1 LPGRAGCEKN
11 LPPLTVA
18 AKKGRAGRMAL
29 SMNTVTD
36 LADEIAVLRNELV
49 RKDAIIA
56 GLLATLQVLFLSMH
70 YA

>member
-1 LPGRAGCEKN
+1 
-11 LPPLTVA
+11 
-18 AKKGRAGRMAL
+18 MAL

-36 LADEIAVLRNELV
+36 LADEIVVLRNELV

>member
-1 LPGRAGCEKN
+1 
-11 LPPLTVA
+11 
-18 AKKGRAGRMAL
+18 MAL

-56 GLLATLQVLFLSMH
+56 GLLATLQVLFLCILHDMS
-70 YA
+70 